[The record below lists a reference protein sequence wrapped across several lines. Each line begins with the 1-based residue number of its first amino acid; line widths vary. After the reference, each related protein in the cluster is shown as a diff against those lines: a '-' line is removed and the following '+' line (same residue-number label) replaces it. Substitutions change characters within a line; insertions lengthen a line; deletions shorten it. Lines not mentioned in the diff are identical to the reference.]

1 MPSSIGSDGH
11 AGPGGPDEL
20 LRRQAAALERLAEVS
35 DPEYKPRQKVVQK
48 ILAAGIAGSGIVLGT
63 YEFAQFVYESHQRRE
78 MVANWVEAA
87 RELYEVEGSADE
99 AGEMLKRAGEAS
111 EQDVEVIKLGAYID
125 GMRAVE
131 RLVNL
136 DRPFDKADVEEY
148 GRAMGQAVML
158 ERVDRS
164 SPEWAIL
171 RGQLALAANEPD
183 RARGFLEQALRID
196 PKSSFATLRLALVHL
211 QLAKRTVDVPARE
224 AELAHARRLID
235 RAIEM
240 SPRFKWAHLWRG
252 VVALEVDKDADAAIK
267 SFRSAIDIDPR
278 FANAWF
284 SIGSAAETKQD
295 WATTEQAYVRS
306 LEIRPDLDLSLTGLA
321 YVYGAQD
328 KYEIGLRYARRATDT
343 NPGSLKAWNMRGRLA
358 RELALTTESRDKEA
372 AAELWK
378 EAIDA
383 YSKALDLDPRMAD
396 AYIERSDLNLRTKRL
411 AEAGEDARNATMF
424 APQDPYAWNALGR
437 YQLQAGFPDKA
448 VETFAK
454 VVSLDAAFDTAY
466 FDRAR
471 ALDALGQRDAA
482 LAELERAMERATE
495 DFRADILME
504 RGRIREASGQ
514 GAEALADYV
523 AARTTKPELFDAWMS
538 EARVLKA
545 LGRADDSRGAAR
557 EALQLRPDDE
567 TAKAMSGGQ

>member
-1 MPSSIGSDGH
+1 MPSSSGTDGQ
-11 AGPGGPDEL
+11 PGLGEPNEL

-48 ILAAGIAGSGIVLGT
+48 LIAAAIAGSGVVLGT
-63 YEFAQFVYESHQRRE
+63 YEFAQFVIESHERRA

-99 AGEMLKRAGEAS
+99 AGELLKRAEEVAQ
-111 EQDVEVIKLGAYID
+111 QDVDVVKLGAYID
-125 GMRAVE
+125 GMRTVE

-136 DRPFDKADVEEY
+136 DRPFDKSDMEAY

-158 ERVDRS
+158 ERVDPG

-171 RGQLALAANEPD
+171 RGQLALAAREPD
-183 RARGFLEQALRID
+183 RARAFLDRALAID
-196 PKSSFATLRLALVHL
+196 PRSAFATLRLALVHL
-211 QLAKRTVDVPARE
+211 DLAKRAASAGDRDR
-224 AELAHARRLID
+224 ELAEARRLVD
-235 RAIEM
+235 RSIELA
-240 SPRFKWAHLWRG
+240 PRFKWGHLWKG
-252 VVALEVDKDADAAIK
+252 VVALEVDKDADAAIA
-267 SFRSAIDIDPR
+267 SFRKAVEIDPR
-278 FANAWF
+278 FANGWY
-284 SIGSAAETKQD
+284 SIGAATETKED
-295 WATTEQAYVRS
+295 WAATEQAYVRS
-306 LEIRPDLDLSLTGLA
+306 LEIRPDLDAALSGLA
-321 YVYGAQD
+321 FVYGSQD
-328 KYEIGLRYARRATDT
+328 KYEIGLRYARRATDA

-358 RELALTTESRDKEA
+358 RELALVTEARDAEA
-372 AAELWK
+372 AGELWK

-454 VVSLDAAFDTAY
+454 VLALDAAFDTALL
-466 FDRAR
+466 DRAR

-482 LAELERAMERATE
+482 VAELDRALEKATE
-495 DFRADILME
+495 DFRTDILLE
-504 RGRIREASGQ
+504 RGRIREA
-514 GAEALADYV
+514 ARKLDAALGDFV
-523 AARTTKPELFDAWMS
+523 AARTAKADLFEAWMS

-545 LGRADDSRGAAR
+545 LGRTDEARAAAR

-567 TAKAMSGGQ
+567 GAKAMVGG